1 MTSEVEQ
8 RLQEKA
14 LMKLQRDFWK
24 VIKVKPRDFQD
35 TPEMWKLYA
44 TRVCNRF
51 AVRAAGKYAD
61 RRLAADRSRHTAC
74 VGPRYPAK
82 SSLKTLQKTAH
93 SERGL
98 VSCEQGTAGH

>member
-51 AVRAAGKYAD
+51 VSLCVLPENMLIDALQRID
-61 RRLAADRSRHTAC
+61 RGIRR
-74 VGPRYPAK
+74 V
-82 SSLKTLQKTAH
+82 
-93 SERGL
+93 
-98 VSCEQGTAGH
+98 